1 MSNNAPLKDSTL
13 FAPLQL
19 GPVALSNRIVMAP
32 MTRARSSQP
41 GNIPNQMMA
50 DYYAQRAA
58 AGLIVTEATQISK
71 QSQGYSFTPGIHT
84 QEQIDG
90 WKLVTDAVHK
100 AGGRIFVQLWH
111 VGRVSHP
118 VFHDGAAPVAPSAI
132 QPRGTQVWIV
142 GDDGVGRMVDTPMPR
157 ALTVDEIGVIVGDFR
172 QAAANAMAA
181 GFDGIELHGGNGYLI
196 DQFLRTVSNHRTDQ
210 YGGSVDNRV
219 RFLREVVAAVSEEI
233 GAHRVG
239 VRLAPYIT
247 FKDMADP
254 AIVDTILH
262 AAAELEKQNVA
273 YIHLSEADWDDA
285 PTIPEDFRHQLRAA
299 YSGRIIVAGRYDKD
313 RGGKILADGLADLV
327 AFGRPFV
334 ANPDLPKRLQENL
347 ALADLDGAS
356 LFGGDRR
363 GYTDYAPAA

>member
-1 MSNNAPLKDSTL
+1 MSNNAPLKDSAL
-13 FAPLQL
+13 FSPLQL

-41 GNIPNQMMA
+41 GNIPNRMMA
-50 DYYAQRAA
+50 EYYAQRAA

-71 QSQGYSFTPGIHT
+71 ESQGYSFTPGIHT

-111 VGRVSHP
+111 VGRISHP

-142 GDDGVGRMVDTPMPR
+142 GDDGVGRMVDIPTPR
-157 ALTVDEIGVIVGDFR
+157 ALTVAEIAVIVDDFR
-172 QAAANAMAA
+172 KAAANAIEA

-196 DQFLRTVSNHRTDQ
+196 DQFLRTVSNQRTDQ

-254 AIVDTILH
+254 AIVDTILY
-262 AAAELEKQNVA
+262 AAAELEKQNIA

-285 PTIPEDFRHQLRAA
+285 PTIPEDFRRQLRSA

-313 RGGKILADGLADLV
+313 RAGKILADGLADLV

-356 LFGGDRR
+356 LFGGDQR
-363 GYTDYAPAA
+363 GYTDYSPAA

>member
-1 MSNNAPLKDSTL
+1 M
-13 FAPLQL
+13 
-19 GPVALSNRIVMAP
+19 
-32 MTRARSSQP
+32 
-41 GNIPNQMMA
+41 
-50 DYYAQRAA
+50 
-58 AGLIVTEATQISK
+58 
-71 QSQGYSFTPGIHT
+71 
-84 QEQIDG
+84 
-90 WKLVTDAVHK
+90 HK

-142 GDDGVGRMVDTPMPR
+142 GDDGVGRMVDIPTPR
-157 ALTVDEIGVIVGDFR
+157 ALTVAEIAVIVDDFR
-172 QAAANAMAA
+172 KAAANAMAA

-196 DQFLRTVSNHRTDQ
+196 DQFLRTVSNQRTDE

-219 RFLREVVAAVSEEI
+219 RFLREVVEAVTKEI

-313 RGGKILADGLADLV
+313 RAGKIFSDGLADLV

-334 ANPDLPKRLQENL
+334 ANPDLPKRLQQDL

-356 LFGGDRR
+356 LFCGDRR